1 MSPLFS
7 MTADELQHFLVTR
20 VPHNDALGI
29 RVRHCSAGRLSFEL
43 PYDPELV
50 GNPVT
55 GEMHE
60 GTLTV
65 LLDGCCGSV
74 PLTVLDELRR
84 TATLDLRLDFLRRAR
99 AGVGILCEAWCL
111 SVTDHVAT
119 VRGLAHD
126 GDSSDPVAVAT
137 GTFAVFPPSPKP
149 ASGVGA

>member
-20 VPHNDALGI
+20 VPHNEALGI
-29 RVRHCSAGRLSFEL
+29 KVRHCSAGKLGFEL

-50 GNPVT
+50 GNPAT

-74 PLTVLDELRR
+74 PLTVMDVPRR
-84 TATLDLRLDFLRRAR
+84 TATLDLRIDFLRK
-99 AGVGILCEAWCL
+99 AGPGLGVRCEAQIMSL
-111 SVTDHVAT
+111 DEHIAT
-119 VRGLAHD
+119 VTRVRD
-126 GDSSDPVAVAT
+126 G
-137 GTFAVFPPSPKP
+137 
-149 ASGVGA
+149 